1 MNWLIIS
8 ILVLIF
14 VPLLILTLY
23 LCIESKNWRTT
34 NHDYELEEII
44 AKRSNSVV
52 SFAFHRIK
60 VSSLI

>member
-8 ILVLIF
+8 IILLFFI
-14 VPLLILTLY
+14 PLLILTLC
-23 LCIESKNWRTT
+23 LCIKSKNWRTT

-44 AKRSNSVV
+44 AKRSNSAVT
-52 SFAFHRIK
+52 FAFHRIK